1 MAGHSKWANIK
12 HRKARQDAS
21 RGKIWTKVIREITVA
36 AKDGPD
42 PADNPRLRLALEKAN
57 SANMPKDTIKR
68 AIEKGSG
75 TGETGVLEEITFE
88 GYGPGGVAILV
99 ETMTDNRNRTVSDV
113 RHAFSK
119 YGGNLGTDGS
129 VSYLFKKL
137 GIVQVDKNFTEEE
150 LMEIVIDIGADDLSE
165 EGDFFEIITD
175 SNSFNDV
182 VDAIKEKKIKYN
194 NAELTLRAETL
205 VKLDNEMSEKV
216 LNIME
221 FMDDLDDVQ
230 EVHTNKG
237 AAFERQIAKAL
248 IEDLNLKNP
257 VKRILEQT
265 RTKELPDLMLG
276 TWCIECKAYGTGAE
290 PRPDWWDQVLTSSNQ
305 HNLKPAL
312 VYKFNNRPIK
322 VRILASSLN
331 KDIKNDLVTVD
342 LLWPDF
348 IQIILELFQEDIE
361 LHEQTYQV

>member
-21 RGKIWTKVIREITVA
+21 RGKVWTKVIREITVA

-42 PADNPRLRLALEKAN
+42 PNDNPRLRLALEKAN
-57 SANMPKDTIKR
+57 AANMPKDTIKR

-75 TGETGVLEEITFE
+75 TGETGELEEIVFE

-137 GIVQVDKNFTEEE
+137 GIIHLSKN
-150 LMEIVIDIGADDLSE
+150 LSE
-165 EGDFFEIITD
+165 ENMMEVVIESGAEDFSEEEDFYEVTTEA
-175 SNSFNDV
+175 NTFNNVLDV
-182 VDAIKEKKIKYN
+182 FKEKKIEYI
-194 NAELTLRAETL
+194 NAQLTLRADTL
-205 VKLDNEMSEKV
+205 VQLDNDMSEKV

-230 EVHTNKG
+230 EVHTN
-237 AAFERQIAKAL
+237 AEF
-248 IEDLNLKNP
+248 
-257 VKRILEQT
+257 
-265 RTKELPDLMLG
+265 PDNF
-276 TWCIECKAYGTGAE
+276 
-290 PRPDWWDQVLTSSNQ
+290 QV
-305 HNLKPAL
+305 
-312 VYKFNNRPIK
+312 R
-322 VRILASSLN
+322 
-331 KDIKNDLVTVD
+331 
-342 LLWPDF
+342 
-348 IQIILELFQEDIE
+348 E
-361 LHEQTYQV
+361 

>member
-21 RGKIWTKVIREITVA
+21 RGKVWTKVIREITVA

-42 PADNPRLRLALEKAN
+42 PNDNPRLRLALEKAN
-57 SANMPKDTIKR
+57 AANMPKDTIKR

-75 TGETGVLEEITFE
+75 TGETGQLEEIVFE

-119 YGGNLGTDGS
+119 FGGNLGTDGS

-137 GIVQVDKNFTEEE
+137 GLIHINKEFSEEK
-150 LMEIVIDIGADDLSE
+150 LMEVVIESGAIDITNE
-165 EGDFFEIITD
+165 EDFFEVTTEPNDFNQIID
-175 SNSFNDV
+175 IFKQN
-182 VDAIKEKKIKYN
+182 EIKYL

-205 VKLDNEMSEKV
+205 VSLDNEMSEKV

-230 EVHTNKG
+230 EVHTN
-237 AAFERQIAKAL
+237 AEFPDNFEAK
-248 IEDLNLKNP
+248 D
-257 VKRILEQT
+257 
-265 RTKELPDLMLG
+265 
-276 TWCIECKAYGTGAE
+276 
-290 PRPDWWDQVLTSSNQ
+290 
-305 HNLKPAL
+305 
-312 VYKFNNRPIK
+312 
-322 VRILASSLN
+322 
-331 KDIKNDLVTVD
+331 
-342 LLWPDF
+342 
-348 IQIILELFQEDIE
+348 
-361 LHEQTYQV
+361 

>member
-21 RGKIWTKVIREITVA
+21 RGKVWTKVIREITVA

-42 PADNPRLRLALEKAN
+42 PNDNPRLRLALEKAN
-57 SANMPKDTIKR
+57 AANMPKDTIKR

-75 TGETGVLEEITFE
+75 TGETGELEEIVFE

-137 GIVQVDKNFTEEE
+137 GIIHLSKN
-150 LMEIVIDIGADDLSE
+150 LSE
-165 EGDFFEIITD
+165 ENLMEVVIESGAEDFLEEDDFYEVTTEA
-175 SNSFNDV
+175 NVFNNVLDV
-182 VDAIKEKKIKYN
+182 FKEKKIEYID
-194 NAELTLRAETL
+194 AQLTLRADTL
-205 VKLDNEMSEKV
+205 VPLDNDMSEKV

-230 EVHTNKG
+230 EVHTN
-237 AAFERQIAKAL
+237 AEFPDNFE
-248 IEDLNLKNP
+248 
-257 VKRILEQT
+257 VKE
-265 RTKELPDLMLG
+265 
-276 TWCIECKAYGTGAE
+276 
-290 PRPDWWDQVLTSSNQ
+290 
-305 HNLKPAL
+305 
-312 VYKFNNRPIK
+312 
-322 VRILASSLN
+322 
-331 KDIKNDLVTVD
+331 
-342 LLWPDF
+342 
-348 IQIILELFQEDIE
+348 
-361 LHEQTYQV
+361 

>member
-21 RGKIWTKVIREITVA
+21 RGKVWTKVIREITVA

-42 PADNPRLRLALEKAN
+42 PNDNPRLRLALEKAN
-57 SANMPKDTIKR
+57 AANMPKDTIKR

-75 TGETGVLEEITFE
+75 TGETGELEEIVFE

-137 GIVQVDKNFTEEE
+137 GIIHLSKNLSEEN
-150 LMEIVIDIGADDLSE
+150 LMEIVIESGAEDFSE
-165 EGDFFEIITD
+165 EDNFYEVTTEA
-175 SNSFNDV
+175 NVFNNVLDV
-182 VDAIKEKKIKYN
+182 FKEKKIEYID
-194 NAELTLRAETL
+194 AQLTLRADTL
-205 VKLDNEMSEKV
+205 VPLDNDMSEKV

-230 EVHTNKG
+230 EVHTN
-237 AAFERQIAKAL
+237 AEFPDNFE
-248 IEDLNLKNP
+248 
-257 VKRILEQT
+257 VKE
-265 RTKELPDLMLG
+265 
-276 TWCIECKAYGTGAE
+276 
-290 PRPDWWDQVLTSSNQ
+290 
-305 HNLKPAL
+305 
-312 VYKFNNRPIK
+312 
-322 VRILASSLN
+322 
-331 KDIKNDLVTVD
+331 
-342 LLWPDF
+342 
-348 IQIILELFQEDIE
+348 
-361 LHEQTYQV
+361 